1 MLSFAPRVYV
11 ATFGMILEYVIAIQK
26 ETKEKEKKKKKKGK
40 KTKYMPI
47 LSKDKGI

>member
-1 MLSFAPRVYV
+1 
-11 ATFGMILEYVIAIQK
+11 MILEYVIAIQK